1 MKKNLQEIALF
12 SIILVCLIYGVQWAV
27 ESAFRHR
34 VKHKFTKIFNSE
46 VNPEIM
52 IFGSSVAYHQF
63 DPELIKV
70 NPSDN
75 VYNMG
80 WDGVFFVQYRA
91 LIKQF
96 LTYQT
101 NCKVLVMACDFD
113 NLGKNELITRPDL
126 MLAYLNNQFVY
137 NALREI
143 EPANML
149 KARFVP
155 GYKLTLLN
163 KAFYKDIFFAGHNE
177 DKRKG
182 YDPVDIA
189 WDATDSVKPF
199 MARYNDTIFAE
210 LKQTI
215 DEITAK
221 GIKVVIVMT
230 PVYREGY
237 KLISN
242 AEEIKNKYR
251 SLVKKNVYYFDYTTD
266 SICSSK
272 EYFHNYS
279 HLNKTGATLF
289 SNNFAAKL
297 RAL

>member
-1 MKKNLQEIALF
+1 MKKNLQQIALF
-12 SIILVCLIYGVQWAV
+12 SFILVCLIYGVQWAV

-34 VKHKFTKIFNSE
+34 VKHKFTRIFNSE

-70 NPSDN
+70 NSTDKA
-75 VYNMG
+75 YNMG
-80 WDGVFFVQYRA
+80 WDGVFFVQYSA
-91 LIKQF
+91 LIKQY

-126 MLAYLNNQFVY
+126 MLAYLNNPFVY
-137 NALREI
+137 HSLHEI
-143 EPANML
+143 EPGNML
-149 KARFVP
+149 KARYVP

-163 KAFYKDIFFAGHNE
+163 KAFYKDIAFAGKNE
-177 DKRKG
+177 DKLSG
-182 YDPVDIA
+182 YDPIDIP
-189 WDATDSVKPF
+189 WDVTDSVKPF
-199 MARYNDTIFAE
+199 TARYNDTIFNE
-210 LKQTI
+210 LRAVV
-215 DEITAK
+215 DEVAAK

-230 PVYREGY
+230 PVYEEGY
-237 KLISN
+237 KLITN
-242 AEEIKNKYR
+242 AEEIKDKYR
-251 SLVKKNVYYFDYTTD
+251 SLVKKNVYYFDYTVD
-266 SICSSK
+266 SICRSK

-289 SNNFAAKL
+289 SNNFASRLKTL
-297 RAL
+297 